1 MHRLTLLFPPLV
13 ALVLL
18 GSLGVTAAAPVPAT
32 NTAEARARALEAKLM
47 APCCFTQTI
56 DQHESDIAR
65 QMRTEVRAWL
75 GQGFSDQQILDL
87 YVERYGVRILA
98 VPPAQGFNR
107 LLYWMP
113 YLVTLALLTA
123 VCLTLWVWYRRA
135 HLPGASA

>member
-1 MHRLTLLFPPLV
+1 MRRRMQLFSALV
-13 ALVLL
+13 ALLFL
-18 GSLGVTAAAPVPAT
+18 GSLGASAAEPAT
-32 NTAEARARALEAKLM
+32 ATDTAEARAQALEAKLM

-65 QMRTEVRAWL
+65 QMRAEVRAWL

-87 YVERYGVRILA
+87 YVERYGARILA
-98 VPPAQGFNR
+98 VPPPQGFNR

-135 HLPGASA
+135 HSPGASA